1 MAGNGPAVVGG
12 SPELA
17 ESYRVC
23 EQEVAGHLASLRAIT
38 DTLPPEVRPHFHA
51 VNAFASRSDRIADT
65 GDADPGE
72 ADAGDADTDDG
83 AGAGADADTGAG
95 GRHGGADPAERQRR
109 FARWRADTL
118 AELAAGH
125 SRHPLRRAFVD
136 TVGRWA
142 LDPALVEE
150 FLDATL
156 ADGARPPA
164 FETPADQR
172 RHLRGVAGTITELW
186 APLLGAHGPRA
197 AGALSA
203 LGEACQ
209 LADILEDLPLDLAAG
224 RCYLP
229 QGELRRLGLTAADLG
244 RHGGQAGDG
253 SGDGSGDRDDR
264 REEHR
269 DRDALD
275 ELLDGQRAQLHRLLQ
290 QALPATWLAAPG
302 CRPFL
307 HTLLLGAQL
316 QYDEMALLRSRV
328 LTDGLTPLSA
338 DGTTLRR
345 RARSEPSEGTP
356 AHVAVIMDGN
366 RRWAEARRL
375 PAQHGHRAG
384 QRAALRLVNA
394 ALRLG
399 IRHLSLY
406 AFSTENWDRPP
417 EELTELFDSLADGLT
432 RSAEGLHALGVRIRW
447 CGRRDRVDE
456 SLASSI
462 ALVESMTSNNGTLT
476 LTVCVDYGGRE
487 ELAAAARSLAAEA
500 VAGAIRPEAIGPAD
514 LARHLY
520 LPDLP
525 DVDLLIRT
533 SGEQRIS
540 NFLPWHLAYAELL
553 FDPTPW
559 PDYDLA
565 GLRAAVRAYAARER
579 RFGGV
584 PTQSRQPPQPAQ
596 PPHAAQFPHAAQPPP
611 AAHPPHAAPDGKP
624 SQGWKPP
631 QPRDAPP
638 AVGATPAR
646 PGEAC
651 TSPRP

>member
-1 MAGNGPAVVGG
+1 MAGSGAAGG
-12 SPELA
+12 SPEPEPGLEWGPELA
-17 ESYRVC
+17 ESYRLC
-23 EQEVAGHLASLRAIT
+23 EQEVADHLASLRAIS
-38 DTLPPEVRPHFHA
+38 DALPPEVRPYVHA
-51 VNAFASRSDRIADT
+51 LNGFASRSDRIAD
-65 GDADPGE
+65 
-72 ADAGDADTDDG
+72 
-83 AGAGADADTGAG
+83 ADADADADATE
-95 GRHGGADPAERQRR
+95 GRTEGRTEGPAERERR

-118 AELAAGH
+118 AELAAGR
-125 SRHPLRRAFVD
+125 SGHPLRRAFVD
-136 TVGRWA
+136 TVRRWG

-150 FLDATL
+150 FLDATR

-164 FETPADQR
+164 FGTHEDQR

-186 APLLGAHGPRA
+186 APLLGARGREA
-197 AGALSA
+197 ADALSA

-229 QGELRRLGLTAADLG
+229 GEDLRRLGLTVADLG
-244 RHGGQAGDG
+244 RDAHRADHPAGPRADTG
-253 SGDGSGDRDDR
+253 ADPRADPGAAR
-264 REEHR
+264 
-269 DRDALD
+269 RDALD
-275 ELLDGQRAQLHRLLQ
+275 ELVASQRGHLHRLLER
-290 QALPATWLAAPG
+290 ALPATWLAAPE

-307 HTLLLGAQL
+307 HAVLLGAQL
-316 QYDEMALLRSRV
+316 QYDEVTLVGSRV
-328 LTDGLTPLSA
+328 LTEGLTPLRT
-338 DGTTLRR
+338 DGTTPLRR
-345 RARSEPSEGTP
+345 TRSAPAEDVPAEDTPTEDAPTEDAP

-375 PAQHGHRAG
+375 PARQGHQAG

-399 IRHLSLY
+399 VRYLSLY
-406 AFSTENWDRPP
+406 AFSSENWGRPP
-417 EELTELFDSLADGLT
+417 EELTALFDSLADGLT
-432 RSAEGLHALGVRIRW
+432 RSAESLHALGVRIRW

-462 ALVESMTSNNGTLT
+462 ALVESLTSNNGTLT

-487 ELAAAARSLAAEA
+487 ELAAAARGLAAEA
-500 VAGAIRPEAIGPAD
+500 VSGGIRPEQIGPAD

-520 LPDLP
+520 VPDLP

-540 NFLPWHLAYAELL
+540 NFLPWQLAYAELL

-565 GLRAAVRAYAARER
+565 RLRGAVRAYADRER
-579 RFGGV
+579 RFGGGV
-584 PTQSRQPPQPAQ
+584 PAQ
-596 PPHAAQFPHAAQPPP
+596 PRASRGDRPASGSTAATTAA
-611 AAHPPHAAPDGKP
+611 ATA
-624 SQGWKPP
+624 
-631 QPRDAPP
+631 
-638 AVGATPAR
+638 ATPAR
-646 PGEAC
+646 PGEGC

>member
-1 MAGNGPAVVGG
+1 MTGSGSAAVDR

-23 EQEVAGHLASLRAIT
+23 EREVAGHLAALRAIS
-38 DTLPPEVRPHFHA
+38 DALPPEVRPYFHA
-51 VNAFASRSDRIADT
+51 LNAFASRSGRIADDARSRPDH
-65 GDADPGE
+65 GDAR
-72 ADAGDADTDDG
+72 DARDARGDRA
-83 AGAGADADTGAG
+83 A
-95 GRHGGADPAERQRR
+95 ADPAERRRR

-125 SRHPLRRAFVD
+125 SAHPLRRAFVD
-136 TVGRWA
+136 TVRRWE
-142 LDPALVEE
+142 LDRALVEE
-150 FLDATL
+150 FLDATG
-156 ADGARPPA
+156 ADGARPPC
-164 FETPADQR
+164 FETRQDQR

-186 APLLGAHGPRA
+186 APLLGARGLRA
-197 AGALSA
+197 TGAMSA
-203 LGEACQ
+203 LGEARR
-209 LADILEDLPLDLAAG
+209 LADILEVLPLDLAAG
-224 RCYLP
+224 RCHLP
-229 QGELRRLGLTAADLG
+229 REDLRRLGLTTADLG
-244 RHGGQAGDG
+244 RSDCR
-253 SGDGSGDRDDR
+253 SDCRGDRLSDR
-264 REEHR
+264 RDDLR
-269 DRDALD
+269 AALD
-275 ELLDGQRAQLHRLLQ
+275 ELVESQQARLQRLLE
-290 QALPATWLAAPG
+290 QALPATWLVAPA

-307 HTLLLGAQL
+307 HTVLLGAQL
-316 QYDEMALLRSRV
+316 QYDEVTLVRSRV
-328 LTDGLTPLSA
+328 LTEGLTPLSP
-338 DGTTLRR
+338 DGSAPRR
-345 RARSEPSEGTP
+345 RTRSVPAEGAP

-375 PAQHGHRAG
+375 PARYGHQAG

-399 IRHLSLY
+399 VRHLSLY

-417 EELTELFDSLADGLT
+417 EELTALFDSLADGLA

-462 ALVESMTSNNGTLT
+462 ALVESLTSNNGTLT

-487 ELAAAARSLAAEA
+487 ELAAAARGLAAEA
-500 VAGAIRPEAIGPAD
+500 VAGGIRPEEIGPAD

-565 GLRAAVRAYAARER
+565 RLREAVRAYAARER
-579 RFGGV
+579 RFGGGV
-584 PTQSRQPPQPAQ
+584 PAQSRKPREPRRPQESADPRGDRPAT
-596 PPHAAQFPHAAQPPP
+596 A
-611 AAHPPHAAPDGKP
+611 AAP
-624 SQGWKPP
+624 S
-631 QPRDAPP
+631 
-638 AVGATPAR
+638 R
-646 PGEAC
+646 PGEGC
-651 TSPRP
+651 TPPAP

>member
-1 MAGNGPAVVGG
+1 MAGSGAAVGG

-17 ESYRVC
+17 ESYRAC
-23 EQEVAGHLASLRAIT
+23 EQEVAEHQASLRAIS
-38 DTLPPEVRPHFHA
+38 DMLPPEVRPYLHA
-51 VNAFASRSDRIADT
+51 VNGFASRSDRIAD
-65 GDADPGE
+65 DADACA
-72 ADAGDADTDDG
+72 ADARDTD
-83 AGAGADADTGAG
+83 A
-95 GRHGGADPAERQRR
+95 PAERQRR
-109 FARWRADTL
+109 FARWRAETL
-118 AELAAGH
+118 AELAAGR
-125 SRHPLRRAFVD
+125 SEHPLRRAFVD
-136 TVGRWA
+136 TVCRWE

-164 FETPADQR
+164 FETLADQR

-186 APLLGAHGPRA
+186 APLLGARGSRA

-209 LADILEDLPLDLAAG
+209 LADILEDLPLDLAAD

-229 QGELRRLGLTAADLG
+229 QEDLRRLGLTVADLG
-244 RHGGQAGDG
+244 RGDPRRDHRAAPG
-253 SGDGSGDRDDR
+253 ASGAPGAPAVL
-264 REEHR
+264 
-269 DRDALD
+269 DALV
-275 ELLDGQRAQLHRLLQ
+275 ESQQAQLHRLLE
-290 QALPATWLAAPG
+290 QALPVTWLAAPA

-316 QYDEMALLRSRV
+316 QYDEVTVVRSRV
-328 LTDGLTPLSA
+328 LTEGLTPLSS
-338 DGTTLRR
+338 DGVTPHR
-345 RARSEPSEGTP
+345 RARREPAEGVP

-375 PAQHGHRAG
+375 PAQQGHQAG

-394 ALRLG
+394 AMRLG

-417 EELTELFDSLADGLT
+417 EELTALFDSLADGLT

-462 ALVESMTSNNGTLT
+462 ALVESMTSNNGVLT

-487 ELAAAARSLAAEA
+487 ELSAAARSLAAEA
-500 VAGAIRPEAIGPAD
+500 VAGRIRPEAIGPAD

-540 NFLPWHLAYAELL
+540 NFLPWQLAYAELL

-565 GLRAAVRAYAARER
+565 RLSGAVRAYADRER
-579 RFGGV
+579 RFGGGV
-584 PTQSRQPPQPAQ
+584 PAQSRQARQPEQARQPQQ
-596 PPHAAQFPHAAQPPP
+596 
-611 AAHPPHAAPDGKP
+611 
-624 SQGWKPP
+624 S
-631 QPRDAPP
+631 
-638 AVGATPAR
+638 
-646 PGEAC
+646 
-651 TSPRP
+651 

>member
-1 MAGNGPAVVGG
+1 MAGSGAAVGG
-12 SPELA
+12 SPELT

-23 EQEVAGHLASLRAIT
+23 EQEVADHQASLRAIG
-38 DTLPPEVRPHFHA
+38 DLLPPEVRPYFHA
-51 VNAFASRSDRIADT
+51 VNGFASRSDRIAD
-65 GDADPGE
+65 DADARD
-72 ADAGDADTDDG
+72 ADARDADAHDVDTRDVNASDTD
-83 AGAGADADTGAG
+83 TP
-95 GRHGGADPAERQRR
+95 ADPAERQRR
-109 FARWRADTL
+109 FARWRAETL
-118 AELAAGH
+118 AELAAGR
-125 SRHPLRRAFVD
+125 SEHPLRRAFVD
-136 TVGRWA
+136 TVRRWE
-142 LDPALVEE
+142 LDPALVGE

-164 FETPADQR
+164 FESLADQR

-186 APLLGAHGPRA
+186 APLLGARGPQA

-229 QGELRRLGLTAADLG
+229 REDLRRLGLTVADLG
-244 RHGGQAGDG
+244 GGALR
-253 SGDGSGDRDDR
+253 RD
-264 REEHR
+264 HR
-269 DRDALD
+269 AARAAPGLPAALDALI
-275 ELLDGQRAQLHRLLQ
+275 ESQQAQLHRLLE
-290 QALPATWLAAPG
+290 QALPVTWLAAPG

-316 QYDEMALLRSRV
+316 QYDEVTMVRSRV
-328 LTDGLTPLSA
+328 LTEGLTPLSS
-338 DGTTLRR
+338 DGVTPHR
-345 RARSEPSEGTP
+345 RARREPVEGVP
-356 AHVAVIMDGN
+356 AHVAVVMDGN

-375 PAQHGHRAG
+375 PAQQGHQAG

-417 EELTELFDSLADGLT
+417 EELTALFDSLADGLT

-462 ALVESMTSNNGTLT
+462 ALVESMTSNNGALT

-500 VAGAIRPEAIGPAD
+500 VAGRIRPEAIGPAD

-540 NFLPWHLAYAELL
+540 NFLPWQLAYAELL

-565 GLRAAVRAYAARER
+565 RLSGAVRAYADRER
-579 RFGGV
+579 RFGGGV
-584 PTQSRQPPQPAQ
+584 PAQSRQPEQSRQ
-596 PPHAAQFPHAAQPPP
+596 SRQ
-611 AAHPPHAAPDGKP
+611 
-624 SQGWKPP
+624 SW
-631 QPRDAPP
+631 
-638 AVGATPAR
+638 
-646 PGEAC
+646 
-651 TSPRP
+651 

>member
-1 MAGNGPAVVGG
+1 MAGDGAA
-12 SPELA
+12 ELA
-17 ESYRVC
+17 ESYRLC
-23 EQEVAGHLASLRAIT
+23 EQEVAAHLAPLRAIG
-38 DTLPPEVRPHFHA
+38 DTLPLEVRPHVHA

-65 GDADPGE
+65 DAGDADGNDADDND
-72 ADAGDADTDDG
+72 ADAGDAH
-83 AGAGADADTGAG
+83 AGD
-95 GRHGGADPAERQRR
+95 ADPAERQRR

-118 AELAAGH
+118 AELAAGR
-125 SRHPLRRAFVD
+125 SGHPLRRAFVD
-136 TVGRWA
+136 TVRRWE

-156 ADGARPPA
+156 ADAARPPA
-164 FETPADQR
+164 FETRADQR

-186 APLLGAHGPRA
+186 APLLGARGRRA

-229 QGELRRLGLTAADLG
+229 QEELRRLGLTTADLSRKDH
-244 RHGGQAGDG
+244 RHHHRA
-253 SGDGSGDRDDR
+253 DRADR
-264 REEHR
+264 A
-269 DRDALD
+269 ALD
-275 ELLDGQRAQLHRLLQ
+275 ELVERQQAQLHRLLE

-316 QYDEMALLRSRV
+316 QDDEVTLVRSRV
-328 LTDGLTPLSA
+328 LAEGLTPLSP
-338 DGTTLRR
+338 DGMTLRP
-345 RARSEPSEGTP
+345 RARSEPPEGAP

-375 PAQHGHRAG
+375 PAEHGHRAG

-399 IRHLSLY
+399 VRHLSLY
-406 AFSTENWDRPP
+406 AFSTENWGRPP
-417 EELTELFDSLADGLT
+417 EELTALFDALADGLT
-432 RSAEGLHALGVRIRW
+432 RGAEGLHALGVRIRW

-462 ALVESMTSNNGTLT
+462 ALVESLTSNNGTLT

-500 VAGAIRPEAIGPAD
+500 VAGGIRPEAIGPAD

-565 GLRAAVRAYAARER
+565 RLREAVRAYAARER
-579 RFGGV
+579 RFGGGV
-584 PTQSRQPPQPAQ
+584 PAQTRKPQQPQQSRQPQ
-596 PPHAAQFPHAAQPPP
+596 
-611 AAHPPHAAPDGKP
+611 
-624 SQGWKPP
+624 
-631 QPRDAPP
+631 QPRQAGRSQPVQHPQQSRRPTPAPP
-638 AVGATPAR
+638 
-646 PGEAC
+646 GEGC
-651 TSPRP
+651 TSPPP

>member
-1 MAGNGPAVVGG
+1 MAGSGSAAVDR

-23 EQEVAGHLASLRAIT
+23 EREVAGHLASLRAIS
-38 DTLPPEVRPHFHA
+38 DALPPEVRPYFHA
-51 VNAFASRSDRIADT
+51 LNAFASRADRIADDARSHPDH
-65 GDADPGE
+65 GDAR
-72 ADAGDADTDDG
+72 ADRAA
-83 AGAGADADTGAG
+83 AQA
-95 GRHGGADPAERQRR
+95 AERRRR

-118 AELAAGH
+118 AELAADH
-125 SRHPLRRAFVD
+125 SAHPLRRAFVD
-136 TVGRWA
+136 TVRHWE
-142 LDPALVEE
+142 LDRALVEE
-150 FLDATL
+150 FLDATG

-164 FETPADQR
+164 FETHQDQR

-186 APLLGAHGPRA
+186 APLLGARGPRA
-197 AGALSA
+197 TGALSA

-229 QGELRRLGLTAADLG
+229 REDLRRLGLATADLG
-244 RHGGQAGDG
+244 RSDRRSDR
-253 SGDGSGDRDDR
+253 SGDRLSDRRDDR
-264 REEHR
+264 RDDHR
-269 DRDALD
+269 DDRRAALD
-275 ELLDGQRAQLHRLLQ
+275 ELVESQQARLHRLLE
-290 QALPATWLAAPG
+290 QALPATWLVAPA

-307 HTLLLGAQL
+307 HTVLLGAQL
-316 QYDEMALLRSRV
+316 QYDEVTLVGSRV
-328 LTDGLTPLSA
+328 LTDGLTPLSP
-338 DGTTLRR
+338 DGSTPRR
-345 RARSEPSEGTP
+345 RTRSVPAEGAP

-375 PAQHGHRAG
+375 PARYGHQAG

-399 IRHLSLY
+399 VRHLSLY

-417 EELTELFDSLADGLT
+417 EELTALFDSLADGLA

-462 ALVESMTSNNGTLT
+462 ALVESLTSNNGTLT

-487 ELAAAARSLAAEA
+487 ELAAAARGLAAEA
-500 VAGAIRPEAIGPAD
+500 VAGGIRPEEIGPAD

-559 PDYDLA
+559 PDYALA
-565 GLRAAVRAYAARER
+565 RLREAVRAYAARER
-579 RFGGV
+579 RFGGGV
-584 PTQSRQPPQPAQ
+584 PAQSRKPAK
-596 PPHAAQFPHAAQPPP
+596 PRKPRKAQEP
-611 AAHPPHAAPDGKP
+611 AEPRGDRPATAAAP
-624 SQGWKPP
+624 S
-631 QPRDAPP
+631 
-638 AVGATPAR
+638 R
-646 PGEAC
+646 PGEGC
-651 TSPRP
+651 TPPAP